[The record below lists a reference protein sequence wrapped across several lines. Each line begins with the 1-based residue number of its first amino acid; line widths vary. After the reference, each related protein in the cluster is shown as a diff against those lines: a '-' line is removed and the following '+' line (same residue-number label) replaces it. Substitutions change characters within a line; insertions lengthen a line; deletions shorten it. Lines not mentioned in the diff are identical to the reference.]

1 MLYFQLTA
9 ANGQVCYHTALR
21 NLRYNGGMSW
31 NDVIGHE
38 WAVEMLKS
46 GMENG
51 RVGHAYLITGPDHI
65 GKTTLAR
72 TFAMAMN
79 CLADDVAKRPCG
91 NCRPCQLIAVDR
103 HPDVRLV
110 EPEVSGRGKLTL
122 KIDAIRQLQQDLN
135 LSAHEAAY
143 KVAILQRFDAAT
155 QGAANAFLK
164 TLEEPPKNVIL
175 VLTANDADTM
185 LPTISSRCRTLNLRP
200 LPTELIQQSLALR
213 WQVKED
219 DAHLLAHLAD
229 GRLGWAVQAAQNAAI
244 LEERRTHV
252 NTLYEVLAGN
262 RVVRFAIADKLARK
276 AETLPDLLRTW
287 LSWWRDVTLLAQ
299 VNGGGGR
306 TPALSAAEAA
316 VSLTISN
323 VDEETRLRELA
334 HTWKKEAALASLKQ
348 TNLALWQLERNAN
361 TRLVVENLLLT
372 YPIIES
378 EIIG

>member
-1 MLYFQLTA
+1 M
-9 ANGQVCYHTALR
+9 
-21 NLRYNGGMSW
+21 
-31 NDVIGHE
+31 IGHE

-51 RVGHAYLITGPDHI
+51 RIGHAYLITGPDHI

-72 TFAMAMN
+72 TFAMALN
-79 CLADDVAKRPCG
+79 CQAADETKRPCG
-91 NCRPCQLIAVDR
+91 ECRPCQLIAADR

-122 KIDAIRQLQQDLN
+122 KIEAVRQLQQDLH
-135 LSAHEAAY
+135 LSAHEAKY
-143 KVAILQRFDAAT
+143 KVAILRRFDAAT

-164 TLEEPPKNVIL
+164 TLEEPPHNVML

-185 LPTISSRCRTLNLRP
+185 LPTISSRCRTVNLRP
-200 LPTELIQQSLALR
+200 LSTELIQQSLAIR

-229 GRLGWAVQAAQNAAI
+229 GRLGWAVQAAADAAI
-244 LEERRTHV
+244 MQERRMHL
-252 NTLYEVLAGN
+252 NTLYEALTGR
-262 RVVRFAIADKLARK
+262 RVVRFAIADKLSNK
-276 AETLPDLLRTW
+276 AEELPDLLRAW

-299 VNGGGGR
+299 ANGGGK
-306 TPALSAAEAA
+306 TPALSAAEVA

-334 HTWKKEAALASLKQ
+334 AAWNKDVVLASLKQ

-361 TRLVVENLLLT
+361 TRLVIENLLLI
-372 YPIIES
+372 YPVADAKN
-378 EIIG
+378 